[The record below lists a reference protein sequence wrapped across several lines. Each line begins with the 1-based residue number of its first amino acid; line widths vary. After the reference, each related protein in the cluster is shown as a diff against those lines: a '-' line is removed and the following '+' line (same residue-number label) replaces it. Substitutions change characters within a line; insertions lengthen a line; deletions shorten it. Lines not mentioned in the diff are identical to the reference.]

1 LSVDLMP
8 PSSGL
13 RKQLAEAHLH
23 MQVQNIGVGP
33 ALWGIFLLGGDF
45 VALTQQEAKEKI
57 IVALD
62 VPNRE
67 QALQLV
73 EQLYDEVGAFKIGMQ
88 LYNAEGPSIVK
99 EIQRLGGKVFID
111 LKLHDI
117 PNTVAEAT
125 KVLTNLQAFIMTLH
139 AGGGKKMLA
148 AAAKAAAE
156 SVPENGCKPLV
167 VAVTVLTSL
176 SQQEFTE
183 EIGVERSI
191 AEQVVIWAKMAK
203 EAGLAGVVASPQEIE
218 VIRQACGP
226 DFVIITP
233 GIRPLWAAAND
244 QSRIMTPKQ
253 AVQAG
258 ANYLVIGRPITAD
271 KEPKAAARRIVEEI
285 MEVQI

>member
-1 LSVDLMP
+1 MAFS
-8 PSSGL
+8 
-13 RKQLAEAHLH
+13 REQ
-23 MQVQNIGVGP
+23 
-33 ALWGIFLLGGDF
+33 
-45 VALTQQEAKEKI
+45 AKEKI

-62 VPNRE
+62 VPSRE
-67 QALQLV
+67 QALKLV
-73 EQLYDEVGAFKIGMQ
+73 EELYDDVGAFKIGMQ
-88 LYNAEGPSIVK
+88 LYNAEGPNIVRD
-99 EIQRLGGKVFID
+99 IQQRGGKVFID

-125 KVLTNLQAFIMTLH
+125 KVLTGLQTFIMTLH
-139 AGGGKKMLA
+139 AGGGKKMLS
-148 AAAKAAAE
+148 AAAKAADE
-156 SVPENGCKPLV
+156 SVPEGGVKPLV

-183 EIGVERSI
+183 EIGIDRPI
-191 AEQVVIWAKMAK
+191 AEQVVSWAKMAK

-218 VIRQACGP
+218 VIRQACGS

-258 ANYLVIGRPITAD
+258 ANYLVIGRPITAQPD
-271 KEPKAAARRIVEEI
+271 PKEAAQKIVAEI
-285 MEVQI
+285 MEA